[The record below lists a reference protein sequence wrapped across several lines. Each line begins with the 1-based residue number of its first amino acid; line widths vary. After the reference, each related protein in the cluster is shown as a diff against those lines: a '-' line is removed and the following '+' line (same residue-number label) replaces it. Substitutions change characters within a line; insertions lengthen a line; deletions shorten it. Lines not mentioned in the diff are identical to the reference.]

1 MERRLG
7 KDSSKLEIG
16 ERGGGN
22 GGLAEEWVRE

>member
-16 ERGGGN
+16 ERGEGN
-22 GGLAEEWVRE
+22 SGEVEERIRE